1 MHELSVTQNVVRIAV
16 ENAEKHGAKRI
27 KQINIVVGD
36 MSSIVDDSVQFY
48 FDIISKG
55 TPAEGA
61 VLFFRRVPIEC
72 ICSDCGKTFNPDPGS
87 FTCPFCQG
95 FGVVTDAGME
105 FYVDSIEVD

>member
-1 MHELSVTQNVVRIAV
+1 MHELAVTQNLVRIAV
-16 ENAEKHGAKRI
+16 ENAERHGANRI

-55 TPAEGA
+55 TPSEGA
-61 VLFFRRVPIEC
+61 VLFFRRIPIEC
-72 ICSDCGKTFNPDPGS
+72 ICTECGKTFNPNPGS
-87 FTCPFCQG
+87 FECPFCQG
-95 FGVVTDAGME
+95 LGMVTDSGME